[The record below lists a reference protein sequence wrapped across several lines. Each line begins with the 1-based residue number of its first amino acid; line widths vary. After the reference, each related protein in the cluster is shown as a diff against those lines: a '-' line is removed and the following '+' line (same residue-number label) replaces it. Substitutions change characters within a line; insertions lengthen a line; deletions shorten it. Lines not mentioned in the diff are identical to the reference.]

1 MMKALTTTISF
12 LLLLLIS
19 SILGFKAESSSRG
32 PYHPA
37 ECCFSYITHA
47 IPRQRISS
55 YYETSSECSKP
66 GIVLI
71 TKKNH
76 SICANPKDKW
86 VQDLIKDLEEN

>member
-1 MMKALTTTISF
+1 MKVLMATVSF

-19 SILGFKAESSSRG
+19 TTPGFKAQVYSRG

-37 ECCFSYITHA
+37 ECCFTYITRA
-47 IPRQRISS
+47 ISRERITS

-66 GIVLI
+66 GVIFI

-76 SICANPKDKW
+76 SICANPKDEW
-86 VQDLIKDLEEN
+86 VQDLIMDLEEN